1 MVEGCPPEQQISNHN
16 KEEIRPEEASTSG
29 EPWTTPKITW
39 EQTALNCWQVV
50 LTEEERELIDE
61 FLET

>member
-1 MVEGCPPEQQISNHN
+1 MIIICTN
-16 KEEIRPEEASTSG
+16 K
-29 EPWTTPKITW
+29 W
-39 EQTALNCWQVV
+39 EVV

>member
-1 MVEGCPPEQQISNHN
+1 MTQSNHC
-16 KEEIRPEEASTSG
+16 ASKATRVRRIGCSKAVQHSS
-29 EPWTTPKITW
+29 PKITW